1 MLKEDEEIVMLVHVS
16 EIWVPAYVQG
26 TAVPMLSDT
35 STSRTILTVE
45 AYKGIPGTRRPE
57 LDPPN
62 LVLKQASG
70 SRVNV
75 WGRTVVKLRVGS
87 QVREITVIVA
97 EVTGCMLGMDFLRD
111 TGASF
116 DFWKLQLQWGRCVV
130 QCAPSREI
138 VFTLPA
144 RVVATEDID
153 VPVGHT
159 RVVSAAVSGRNE
171 VACLG
176 LLEPFVRGRLPERGL
191 FVVRSAVCAAGRY
204 VPVSV
209 SNVGDRLKRVKRGTA
224 LGYKVVPIVEG
235 DLCSTRM
242 VVTEPEA
249 LEERPLPEH
258 LRELLGWRRV
268 NVGR

>member
-1 MLKEDEEIVMLVHVS
+1 MLKEDEVVMSAHVS

-26 TAVPMLSDT
+26 TAVPMLLDT
-35 STSRTILTVE
+35 GTSHTILTVE
-45 AYKGIPGTRRPE
+45 AYKGIPGARRPE

-75 WGRTVVKLRVGS
+75 WGRTIVELRVGS

-97 EVTGCMLGMDFLRD
+97 EVTGCMLDMNFLRD

-130 QCAPSREI
+130 QCAPSRET

-153 VPVGHT
+153 VPAVH

-171 VACLG
+171 AACLG
-176 LLEPFVRGRLPERGL
+176 LLEP
-191 FVVRSAVCAAGRY
+191 
-204 VPVSV
+204 
-209 SNVGDRLKRVKRGTA
+209 
-224 LGYKVVPIVEG
+224 
-235 DLCSTRM
+235 
-242 VVTEPEA
+242 
-249 LEERPLPEH
+249 H
-258 LRELLGWRRV
+258 L
-268 NVGR
+268 